1 MLLGVKGHITTTDF
15 FNDLPTFG
23 AGRLNIYAIAA
34 SINGS
39 YGFLSMK
46 SVPQS
51 YRFFNSF
58 PEW

>member
-39 YGFLSMK
+39 YGF
-46 SVPQS
+46 
-51 YRFFNSF
+51 
-58 PEW
+58 